1 MSEQLDPIPADAR
14 VFGVTV
20 DEMATAQARAADLE
34 HAEDT
39 IRAALDA
46 LEHTARDLHL
56 LHVRGSIDDCPKEA
70 CQRARKAIAELDD
83 YHRPSEKPDDV
94 GG

>member
-1 MSEQLDPIPADAR
+1 MSEPLDPIPADAR

-20 DEMATAQARAADLE
+20 DEMASAQACAADLE

-39 IRAALDA
+39 IRIALDS

-56 LHVRGSIDDCPKEA
+56 LHVRGSIGDCPKEA
-70 CQRARKAIAELDD
+70 CQRARAAIADLDG
-83 YHRPSEKPDDV
+83 YRRPSEALDA